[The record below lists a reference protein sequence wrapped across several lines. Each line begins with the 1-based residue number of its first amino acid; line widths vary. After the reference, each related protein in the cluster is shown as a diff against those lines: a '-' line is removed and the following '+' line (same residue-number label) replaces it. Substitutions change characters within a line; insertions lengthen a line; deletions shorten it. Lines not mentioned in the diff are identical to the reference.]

1 MKPTDKLLTLIPK
14 LNAVEFAGLARVL
27 KVKLLDEVNPEADMP
42 AEKFVAREFNDVL
55 ADVLKNFELSS
66 RARRR
71 EILQLLKAAQK
82 GDKNADHS

>member
-1 MKPTDKLLTLIPK
+1 MKPTDKLLMLIPK
-14 LNAVEFAGLARVL
+14 LDAVEFAGLARVL
-27 KVKLLDEVNPEADMP
+27 KVKLLDEVNPEADTP
-42 AEKFVAREFNDVL
+42 AERYVARDFNDVL
-55 ADVLKNFELSS
+55 TDVLKNFELSP